1 VSPSDNISVDAD
13 RGRKSPGD
21 AVTVRTASCRFIG
34 GFSVSS
40 GDASLAEDLT
50 SGVFV
55 DVWCHAGSFEGRSTV
70 ATWLLAIARYKA
82 LSALRRHAGHELDEK
97 SAAEIPD
104 SADDP
109 EIATH
114 SLGAV
119 FFLHLAMLLN
129 RQCGSISCT
138 ITKTRQKRLAKSFA
152 FLWPR

>member
-1 VSPSDNISVDAD
+1 VRPIQCGSTKKDKEERQTWASPSDNISVDAD

-82 LSALRRHAGHELDEK
+82 LFADTPVTSWTRRARLRSRIQPTIRRSLRTRSAR
-97 SAAEIPD
+97 S
-104 SADDP
+104 
-109 EIATH
+109 
-114 SLGAV
+114 
-119 FFLHLAMLLN
+119 FF
-129 RQCGSISCT
+129 SISRC
-138 ITKTRQKRLAKSFA
+138 S
-152 FLWPR
+152 